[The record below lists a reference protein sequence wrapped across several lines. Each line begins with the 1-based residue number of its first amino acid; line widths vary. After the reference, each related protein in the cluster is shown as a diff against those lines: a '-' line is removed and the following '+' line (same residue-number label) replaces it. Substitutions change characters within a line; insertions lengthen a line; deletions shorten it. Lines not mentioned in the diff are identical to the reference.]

1 MTKYGVQMYGLRDVT
16 ATDLKGALKAI
27 ADIGYKYAEF
37 AGFFDHSAAEVRSYL
52 DELGIDVSST
62 HTGIDQIKPENLEA
76 TIAYHKELG
85 NKNIILPGIW
95 MDTREDLDR
104 TIEVINYALP
114 ILKKEG
120 ISLSVHNHYR
130 ELTPTDYGV
139 IAYDELEKQTDV
151 LFQLDTFW
159 AFYAGKDPIA
169 MMEHYNSLGKLSFI
183 HLKDGLMS
191 RESKAL
197 GEGVA
202 PVEAVLTKALELGV
216 QVVVESEGL
225 DPTGIEENARC
236 FNFLKNYELTH

>member
-1 MTKYGVQMYGLRDVT
+1 MYGLRDVT